1 MRGSVYMYDHT
12 LFLTQAITEPGDFD
26 ALRLEQ
32 SIVLLNPDGSLVD
45 TGEGNTAVERP

>member
-1 MRGSVYMYDHT
+1 MYDHT

-45 TGEGNTAVERP
+45 TGTGNTAVERP